1 MKLLTKSRL
10 NHFRNQFV
18 SELFKKNIYI
28 YSCNWSKLSTFRACN
43 DFHFLIH
50 PLYGRKFSFM
60 QRTEREDLQTEYVS
74 SLYMSG

>member
-18 SELFKKNIYI
+18 SELLKKKYI
-28 YSCNWSKLSTFRACN
+28 YSCNWSKLSTFRARI
-43 DFHFLIH
+43 DFHFLSH

>member
-18 SELFKKNIYI
+18 SELFKKIYI
-28 YSCNWSKLSTFRACN
+28 YSCNWSKLSTFRARI

-50 PLYGRKFSFM
+50 PLYERKFSFM
-60 QRTEREDLQTEYVS
+60 QRTEREDLQIEYVS

>member
-18 SELFKKNIYI
+18 SELLKKNIYI
-28 YSCNWSKLSTFRACN
+28 AVIGQSLVHLDHAMTSIS
-43 DFHFLIH
+43 
-50 PLYGRKFSFM
+50 YGCKFSFM

>member
-18 SELFKKNIYI
+18 SELLKKNIYI
-28 YSCNWSKLSTFRACN
+28 AVIGQSLVHLEHALTSTSWSILYMDAN
-43 DFHFLIH
+43 FL
-50 PLYGRKFSFM
+50 FM